1 MLRKFWLNIRLFFE
15 GAVLSYKALFRWLR
29 PSTYIASKIVFPL
42 GQIMFFGLLGSFA
55 IGGGNPSFFV
65 IGNAVQIVAMSG
77 IYGVS
82 MSIGGDRWDG
92 TLPYLFGTPANRL
105 AMFVGRAFVHIID
118 GAFGVVIGL
127 LWGWLTLGLDLSHTN
142 VIALVLTILAA
153 TISASGMGLMLG
165 CLSLVTLNVMF
176 INNTVYF
183 LLMIFSGANL
193 DITKLP
199 TWVQIVS
206 QVMPL
211 SRSISAARQVIAGAA
226 LADVAPL
233 LAGDILIGLLY
244 IFVGYS
250 MFRWFEFQA
259 KQRGSLEGI

>member
-1 MLRKFWLNIRLFFE
+1 MLKNLWLNIRLFFE
-15 GAVLSYKALFRWLR
+15 GAVLSYKALFRWLQ
-29 PSTYIASKIVFPL
+29 PSTYIASKVVFPL

-55 IGGGNPSFFV
+55 IGGANPSFFV
-65 IGNAVQIVAMSG
+65 IGNAIQIVAMSG

-105 AMFVGRAFVHIID
+105 SIFVGRAFVHIID
-118 GAFGVVIGL
+118 GAFGVAIGL

-142 VIALVLTILAA
+142 MPALVLTVLAA

-193 DITKLP
+193 DLTRLP
-199 TWVQIVS
+199 MWVQIIS
-206 QVMPL
+206 KVMPL
-211 SRSISAARQVIAGAA
+211 SRSISAARQAIAGASFGE
-226 LADVAPL
+226 VAPL
-233 LAGDILIGLLY
+233 IAGDILIGLMY
-244 IFVGYS
+244 ILLGYL

-259 KQRGSLEGI
+259 RQRGSLEGI